1 MGQLLNA
8 VVLILVLI
16 PSRLSEKCPVFYKNN
31 GECEL
36 PGWNDEKV
44 CWFVFVCLFSFGC
57 VIRDLIPCFQA
68 TKDGQESKGGSDD
81 AGKTGQTTTYMGRIF
96 SVVTGRV
103 GRLYCE

>member
-1 MGQLLNA
+1 MCTA
-8 VVLILVLI
+8 
-16 PSRLSEKCPVFYKNN
+16 
-31 GECEL
+31 
-36 PGWNDEKV
+36 PGWDDKKV